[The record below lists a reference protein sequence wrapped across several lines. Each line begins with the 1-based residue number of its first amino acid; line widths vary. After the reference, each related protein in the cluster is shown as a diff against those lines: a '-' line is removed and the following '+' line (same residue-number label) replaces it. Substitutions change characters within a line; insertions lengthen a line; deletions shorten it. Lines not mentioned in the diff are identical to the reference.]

1 MIALRFITG
10 KLGRALVIAGGLLL
24 AILTF
29 AFGASK
35 KREGRQEA
43 VNEDME
49 NANDLRDSVRND
61 SPDRVHQYDDAG
73 WRD

>member
-1 MIALRFITG
+1 MFGFLAS
-10 KLGRALVIAGGLLL
+10 KLWRYLVIAGGLLL
-24 AILTF
+24 MVVT
-29 AFGASK
+29 FGASK

-61 SPDRVHQYDDAG
+61 NPDRVHEYDNAG